1 MTGKNDN
8 VNYKP
13 MFLLSAMFMGIIGSG
28 FMNKEELPIQ
38 GTPSLLQQKE
48 AMKLFV
54 DEPVKIKA
62 GDLASVHKIAS
73 VILGEKLSPMATAEL
88 ISKKGLTSVYQL
100 GDYEVTLENFNIK
113 KSSQQEIFVSF
124 RKANAVAKENVL
136 VLNAVSEEND
146 ASLANDVVST
156 YRLKVAVSDTTAP
169 VIKVSQNE
177 DTITEGDEFNAEDYF
192 ESAVDDVDGNV
203 EHTAVSNVDSE
214 TPGVYTVTYE
224 AKDKAGNKTSADIKI
239 TVEEKPEEE
248 LTNVDEYYYSGE
260 YNGAVS
266 VNGNAV
272 VNAALSQLGKSQDCT
287 MLVTNSLAA
296 AGINFHSAPAGYMQL
311 GTIVSAAE
319 AQPGDIIYYADGGV
333 GVPHV
338 AVYLG
343 GNEAVHGGWTG
354 HTTVVNRVYGG
365 SGPVFIHIAE

>member
-28 FMNKEELPIQ
+28 FMSKDELPIQ
-38 GTPSLLQQKE
+38 STPSLLQQKE
-48 AMKLFV
+48 AMRLFS
-54 DEPVKIKA
+54 DKPVKIKA
-62 GDLASVHKIAS
+62 GDKASVHKIAS

-100 GDYEVTLENFNIK
+100 GDYEVTLENFNLK
-113 KSSQQEIFVSF
+113 KSAQQDIFVSF
-124 RKANAVAKENVL
+124 RKTNAVAKEDHI

-146 ASLANDVVST
+146 TSLANDVVST

-169 VIKVSQNE
+169 VIKVSKKK
-177 DTITEGDEFNAEDYF
+177 DTITEGDDFNAEDYF
-192 ESAVDDVDGNV
+192 KSAIDDVDGV
-203 EHTAVSNVDSE
+203 LEHTTVSDVDSE
-214 TPGVYTVTYE
+214 TPGVYTITYH
-224 AKDKAGNKTSADIKI
+224 AKDKAGNKAKATVKI
-239 TVEEKPEEE
+239 TVEEKPEE
-248 LTNVDEYYYSGE
+248 LSAADYYYSGE

-272 VNAALSQLGKSQDCT
+272 VNAALAQLGKSQDCT

-296 AGINFHSAPAGYMQL
+296 VGINFHSAPAGYMQL
-311 GTIVSAAE
+311 GSIVSAAE
-319 AQPGDIIYYADGGV
+319 AQPGDIIYYADGGI

-338 AVYLG
+338 AIYLG
-343 GNEAVHGGWTG
+343 GNQAVHGGWTG
-354 HTTVVNRVYGG
+354 DTTVVNRVYGG

>member
-124 RKANAVAKENVL
+124 RKANAVAKENDL

-146 ASLANDVVST
+146 TSLTNDVVST
-156 YRLKVAVSDTTAP
+156 YRLKVAVSDNTAP
-169 VIKVSQNE
+169 VIKVTQKK
-177 DTITEGDEFNAEDYF
+177 DTITEGDDFNAEDYF
-192 ESAVDDVDGNV
+192 KSAIDDVDGKV
-203 EHTAVSNVDSE
+203 EHTTVSDVDNE
-214 TPGVYTVTYE
+214 TPGVYTVTYH
-224 AKDKAGNKTSADIKI
+224 AKDNAGNKTKASVKI

-248 LTNVDEYYYSGE
+248 LSFEGYYYSGE
-260 YNGAVS
+260 YDGEVS

-272 VNAALSQLGKSQDCT
+272 VNAALAQIGRSQDCT

-296 AGINFHSAPAGYMQL
+296 VGINFHSAPAGYMRL
-311 GTIVSAAE
+311 GKVVSAAE
-319 AQPGDIIYYADGGV
+319 AQPGDIIYYADGGI

-338 AVYLG
+338 AIYLG

-354 HTTVVNRVYGG
+354 DTTVVNRVYGG
-365 SGPVFIHIAE
+365 SGPVFIHISE

>member
-28 FMNKEELPIQ
+28 FMSKDELPIQ
-38 GTPSLLQQKE
+38 STPSLLQQKE
-48 AMKLFV
+48 AMRLFS
-54 DEPVKIKA
+54 DKPVKIKA
-62 GDLASVHKIAS
+62 GDKASVHKIAS

-100 GDYEVTLENFNIK
+100 GDYEVTLENFNLK
-113 KSSQQEIFVSF
+113 KSAQQDIFVSF
-124 RKANAVAKENVL
+124 RKTNAVAKEDHI

-169 VIKVSQNE
+169 VIKVSKKK
-177 DTITEGDEFNAEDYF
+177 DTITEGDDFNAEDYF
-192 ESAVDDVDGNV
+192 KSAIDDVDGV
-203 EHTAVSNVDSE
+203 LEHTTVSDVDSE
-214 TPGVYTVTYE
+214 TPGVYTITYH
-224 AKDKAGNKTSADIKI
+224 AKDKAGNKAKATVKI
-239 TVEEKPEEE
+239 TVEEKPEE
-248 LTNVDEYYYSGE
+248 LSAADYYYSGE

-272 VNAALSQLGKSQDCT
+272 VNAALAQLGKSQDCT

-296 AGINFHSAPAGYMQL
+296 VGINFHSAPAGYMQL
-311 GTIVSAAE
+311 GSIVSAAE
-319 AQPGDIIYYADGGV
+319 AQPGDIIYYADGGI

-338 AVYLG
+338 AIYLG
-343 GNEAVHGGWTG
+343 GNQAVHGGWTG
-354 HTTVVNRVYGG
+354 DTTVVNRVYGG

>member
-62 GDLASVHKIAS
+62 GDIASVHKIAS
-73 VILGEKLSPMATAEL
+73 VILGDKISPMATAEL

-100 GDYEVTLENFNIK
+100 GDYEVTLENFNLK
-113 KSSQQEIFVSF
+113 KSTEQEIYVSF
-124 RKANAVAKENVL
+124 RKADAVAKEKHL

-169 VIKVSQNE
+169 VIKVSQKE
-177 DTITEGDEFNAEDYF
+177 DTITEGDDFDAEEYF
-192 ESAVDDVDGNV
+192 ESAIDDVDGNI
-203 EHTAVSNVDSE
+203 EHKTVSDVDSE
-214 TPGVYTVTYE
+214 TAGVYTITYE
-224 AKDKAGNKTSADIKI
+224 AKDKAGNKATASVKI

-248 LTNVDEYYYSGE
+248 FDSAEYYYSGE

-272 VNAALSQLGKSQDCT
+272 VNAALAQLGKNQDCT
-287 MLVTNSLAA
+287 MLVTNALAA
-296 AGINFHSAPAGYMQL
+296 VGINFHGYPVDYMQL
-311 GTIVSAAE
+311 GTIVSASE
-319 AQPGDIIYYADGGV
+319 AQPGDIIYYADGGL
-333 GVPHV
+333 GVQHV
-338 AVYLG
+338 AIYLG

-354 HTTVVNRVYGG
+354 DTTVVNRVYGG

>member
-62 GDLASVHKIAS
+62 GDIASVHKIAS
-73 VILGEKLSPMATAEL
+73 VILGDKISPMATAEL

-100 GDYEVTLENFNIK
+100 GDYEVTLENFNLK
-113 KSSQQEIFVSF
+113 KSTEQEIYVSF
-124 RKANAVAKENVL
+124 RKADAVAKEKHL

-169 VIKVSQNE
+169 VIKVSQKE
-177 DTITEGDEFNAEDYF
+177 DTITEGDDFDAEEYF
-192 ESAVDDVDGNV
+192 ESAIDDVDGNI
-203 EHTAVSNVDSE
+203 EHKTVSDVDSE
-214 TPGVYTVTYE
+214 TAGVYTITYE
-224 AKDKAGNKTSADIKI
+224 ANDKAGNKATASVKI

-248 LTNVDEYYYSGE
+248 FDSAEYYYSGE

-272 VNAALSQLGKSQDCT
+272 VNAALAQLGKNQDCT
-287 MLVTNSLAA
+287 MLVTNALAA
-296 AGINFHSAPAGYMQL
+296 VGINFHSAPAGYMQL
-311 GTIVSAAE
+311 GTVVSASE
-319 AQPGDIIYYADGGV
+319 AQPGDIIYYADGGI
-333 GVPHV
+333 GLPHV
-338 AVYLG
+338 AIYLG

-354 HTTVVNRVYGG
+354 DTTVVNRVYGG